1 MQAAGFPVAKCTNLQ
16 GGGSIDKC
24 IKNVVNETIQKAK
37 RGDADAIKIFKNQKQ
52 VLKQAA
58 KRGTGLATKLSWFLG
73 PIDAP
78 IELLFALPH
87 MLMGDYDGAK
97 RATTM
102 GLGGWGKINLDEVE
116 DPEAR
121 KYLKHRKDSADYVDL
136 WFKYDHYQD
145 KLNNLPEDAS
155 NALKKTVTNTVSETV
170 GKMDTIAT
178 NYEGYEQQ
186 PEKTEKRKEDWA
198 YNPEEMAGKK
208 AARNWIDT
216 KVQMDLEK
224 GLEATYRKQETPV
237 GEIDISGYKDAARE
251 ALRKPPTDL
260 ESYIKTKGQD
270 FYGDPEGWVAYKPL
284 KQAEAEA
291 YGVGDIYDNYYMGAG
306 EGKDIRESY
315 SAIPLEYASQLGALE
330 AKETREALEEIRRK
344 EQEFLQ
350 PKKFNPL
357 LMAGGGIANVRRPWA
372 IPPVSGPV
380 PQGGGLSSQFN
391 RVKKLM
397 E

>member
-1 MQAAGFPVAKCTNLQ
+1 GKIQLITRDQNQFARAIEKRIQAGKMDIQLADRLLKPAGVQIVVEGKKIGAPDIAPEKQIADWKKWTRRKTLADPIKMLQAAGFSVDQCTNLQ

-37 RGDADAIKIFKNQKQ
+37 RGDKGALQIVKNQKQ
-52 VLKQAA
+52 VLKQVA

-87 MLMGDYDGAK
+87 MLMGDYEGAK
-97 RATTM
+97 RATTA
-102 GLGGWGKINLDEVE
+102 GLAGWGKINLDDVD

-178 NYEGYEQQ
+178 NYEGYE
-186 PEKTEKRKEDWA
+186 PSPDNPDWA
-198 YNPEEMAGKK
+198 YNPEEMAGQK

-216 KVQMDLEK
+216 KVE
-224 GLEATYRKQETPV
+224 
-237 GEIDISGYKDAARE
+237 
-251 ALRKPPTDL
+251 TDL
-260 ESYIKTKGQD
+260 DKQLDKT
-270 FYGDPEGWVAYKPL
+270 YGPSEIM
-284 KQAEAEA
+284 
-291 YGVGDIYDNYYMGAG
+291 GVDI
-306 EGKDIRESY
+306 
-315 SAIPLEYASQLGALE
+315 
-330 AKETREALEEIRRK
+330 
-344 EQEFLQ
+344 
-350 PKKFNPL
+350 
-357 LMAGGGIANVRRPWA
+357 
-372 IPPVSGPV
+372 
-380 PQGGGLSSQFN
+380 
-391 RVKKLM
+391 
-397 E
+397 